1 MHRSAEYLARAEK
14 AEARAAK
21 AEADAEHAERH
32 ARPLERELEEAK
44 AAAETAKEEAFKRGI
59 AAMERA
65 FFQAIVVLRKQS
77 KGIEVT
83 NEPKDPLEIRLAV
96 QAQRIVENILP

>member
-1 MHRSAEYLARAEK
+1 
-14 AEARAAK
+14 
-21 AEADAEHAERH
+21 
-32 ARPLERELEEAK
+32 
-44 AAAETAKEEAFKRGI
+44 
-59 AAMERA
+59 MERA